1 MASIKYETV
10 VIANGAATSATFKL
24 FGFRISAIITPSAWT
39 TADLSFEVDP
49 NGSGTFYK
57 VQDNSGALVRCTGIA
72 TASAEYIIPPE
83 VADHI
88 SGELG
93 KIVSSNVASEADV
106 NQGAE
111 RSLVVVLVVA

>member
-1 MASIKYETV
+1 MAVIKYETLT
-10 VIANGAATSATFKL
+10 IANGAASSGTFRL

-39 TADLSFEVDP
+39 AADISFEVDP
-49 NGSGTFYK
+49 NGAGTFLK

-93 KIVSSNVASEADV
+93 KVVSTNVASEADV

-111 RSLVVVLVVA
+111 RSLVVVLVPL